1 MKYKTEQEKLERKVK
16 LFFYIR
22 DKPFRD
28 FNIAAIKCSKA
39 IANILKNL
47 KH

>member
-16 LFFYIR
+16 LFFYIK

-28 FNIAAIKCSKA
+28 FNIAAIKCSRA

>member
-16 LFFYIR
+16 LFFYIK

-39 IANILKNL
+39 IANMLKNL